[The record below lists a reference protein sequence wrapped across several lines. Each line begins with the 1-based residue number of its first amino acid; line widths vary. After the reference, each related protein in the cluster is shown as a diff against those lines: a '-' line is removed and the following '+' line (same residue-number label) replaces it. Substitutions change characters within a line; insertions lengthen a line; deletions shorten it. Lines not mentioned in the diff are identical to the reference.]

1 MAAQVTEPA
10 ASGSLPQR
18 ALSAGVLMPIA
29 LGAAYLGGWPFA
41 VLVGAVAVLMAREWA
56 RLCGLNGF
64 GAVAV
69 VHVLAVVAAV
79 ILSALAEITAALAL
93 VAAGVMVV
101 AALSASSRE
110 HAAWPMI
117 GIVYVALPAIACI
130 YLRGD
135 SDFGRAIIVWLFIV
149 IWATDAGAYF
159 VGRALGGPRLAPS
172 ISPGKT
178 WAGLIGGIAAA
189 AIAGAVAVMVM
200 GLMPVLFLTLA
211 SAGIAVLAQLGDL
224 IESWVKRRFNAKS
237 SGRLIPGHGGML
249 DRVDGFVLAAPAVA
263 GLSLLNNG
271 GVLTWR

>member
-1 MAAQVTEPA
+1 MAAQLVETG
-10 ASGSLPQR
+10 SGSLRQR

-41 VLVGAVAVLMAREWA
+41 VLVGAVAVLMAREWN
-56 RLCGLNGF
+56 RLCRPNRF
-64 GAVAV
+64 GALAV
-69 VHVLAVVAAV
+69 VHALVVVAA
-79 ILSALAEITAALAL
+79 IALSVLTEITAALVL
-93 VAAGVMVV
+93 IAAGMTII
-101 AALSASSRE
+101 AALSFTSRE
-110 HAAWPMI
+110 DAAWPMI
-117 GIVYVALPAIACI
+117 GVVYVALPAISCI

-149 IWATDAGAYF
+149 VWATDAGAYF

-178 WAGLIGGIAAA
+178 WAGLFGGIAAA

-200 GLMPVLFLTLA
+200 GLMPVSLLVLA
-211 SAGIAVLAQLGDL
+211 SAGVAVLAQFGDL
-224 IESWVKRRFNAKS
+224 SESLVKRQFNAKS

-263 GLSLLNNG
+263 GLSLLNG
-271 GVLTWR
+271 GALTWR